1 MAMKT
6 KAILSL
12 IAVLF
17 CLWVGTSFAADRDT
31 PGAVYAMTN
40 AAGGNEIIIF
50 DRKANGELT
59 EVGTIATDGDGSGGG
74 LDPLGSQG
82 SLVLSQDHRWLLAVN
97 AGSDEI
103 SVFKVLPEGLSLV
116 DVVGSGGDFPV
127 SVTIYHDLVYVLN
140 ASTPNITAF
149 TLSFAGELTPVA
161 NSTRSLGSGAFAQV
175 GFDPQGNNLVVTD
188 KGEREILVFSLE
200 SDGTPSA
207 APVTT
212 ASSGVAPFGFI
223 FDRRGH
229 LLVSEAGSGAASS
242 YRILPDDTL
251 EVISASVPNG
261 EAATCWIAGNKR
273 GDIFT
278 SNTASGSVSAYK
290 LLAGNGRLLL
300 RDPTASVAPSSPIDI
315 AITADGRFLYALD
328 PGAGSV
334 HMFRIDRD
342 GGLTDLDA
350 ITPVAGLSIFAN
362 GIAAR

>member
-1 MAMKT
+1 MKT
-6 KAILSL
+6 KPIMSVIALLLS
-12 IAVLF
+12 
-17 CLWVGTSFAADRDT
+17 LWVGTSLAAGRDT

-40 AAGGNEIIIF
+40 AADGNEVIIF
-50 DRKANGELT
+50 DRKANGDLT
-59 EVGTIATDGDGSGGG
+59 EVGPIATGGLGSGGG

-82 SLVLSQDHRWLLAVN
+82 SLVLSEDHRWLLAVN

-103 SVFKVLPEGLSLV
+103 SVFKVLPAGLLLV

-127 SVTIYHDLVYVLN
+127 SITIYHDLVYVLN

-149 TLSFAGELTPVA
+149 TLSFAGELTPLA
-161 NSTRSLGSGAFAQV
+161 GSTRSLGSGAFAQV

-188 KGEREILVFSLE
+188 KEDHEILVFSLE
-200 SDGTPSA
+200 SDGTPSTT
-207 APVTT
+207 PVTT
-212 ASSGVAPFGFI
+212 QSSGLVPFGFI

-251 EVISASVPNG
+251 DLITPSEPNNQT
-261 EAATCWIAGNKR
+261 ATCWIAGNKR
-273 GDIFT
+273 GDVFT
-278 SNTASGSVSAYK
+278 SNTASSTVSAYK

-300 RDPTASVAPSSPIDI
+300 RDEAAYEAAGSRPIDM

-328 PGAGSV
+328 PGNGTV

-342 GGLTDLDA
+342 GGLTDLGA
-350 ITPVAGLSIFAN
+350 IAGEGLSIFAN